1 VCWPSGY
8 HVADANCSDVP
19 SAAARR
25 IADPSCGRRERR
37 PIRASPAH
45 VKENAVALSLALT
58 PEELHALDAAHPPPD
73 H

>member
-8 HVADANCSDVP
+8 HVADANCSDVA
-19 SAAARR
+19 SAAARP

-45 VKENAVALSLALT
+45 VKENAVAVLNVIAVTDGDQPL
-58 PEELHALDAAHPPPD
+58 EVF
-73 H
+73 